1 MDENTYT
8 RLKGRLLIH
17 EQIKEPSSFITEAI
31 QKLQAEIRTIE
42 ARDKSY
48 EIIKQVEK
56 ELLELTGR
64 YPSLD
69 ISYNIKKKEVSVPS
83 VKTTHVHEPQLNFN
97 VVTHL
102 NAINKNYTF
111 TDPRVVIFQNREYG
125 GVKHWKDV
133 LEMVCNLM
141 QQYHPAEI
149 NKILQ
154 LSGKRRVFFSKNIN
168 QLASEESKLRPRKIK
183 NTDIYIEHNN
193 SANRH
198 VDICYQ
204 IVELFEH
211 KRSELNFITY

>member
-1 MDENTYT
+1 MDDNTYT
-8 RLKGRLLIH
+8 RLKGQLLIL
-17 EQIKEPSSFITEAI
+17 EQIKEPSPFILEAI
-31 QKLQAEIRTIE
+31 QKLHAEIRTIE

-48 EIIKQVEK
+48 EVIKQAEK
-56 ELLELTGR
+56 ELLELRGR

-69 ISYNIKKKEVSVPS
+69 ISYNIKKKEVTVPPAKIIQ
-83 VKTTHVHEPQLNFN
+83 VNEPRLNFN

-111 TDPRVVIFQNREYG
+111 TDPRLIIFQNREYS

-133 LEMVCNLM
+133 LETVCNIM
-141 QQYHPAEI
+141 QQYHPVDI

-154 LSGKRRVFFSKNIN
+154 LSGKKRVFFSRNIN
-168 QLASEESKLRPRKIK
+168 QLASEESRLRPRKIK

-204 IVELFEH
+204 VVELFGH